1 MKKKYV
7 DRRCLPACACV
18 WMIMVVVAVVG
29 KGTKAEH
36 KGQRAS
42 DARVDWARLGD
53 VWGETPWGVKVD
65 AE

>member
-1 MKKKYV
+1 
-7 DRRCLPACACV
+7 
-18 WMIMVVVAVVG
+18 MVVVAVVG